1 MGRKSNRKIEN
12 QIKRVIVLVII
23 LLVLA
28 VASKNG
34 ILENIEKDLT
44 QIGILETVGEVKQ
57 DQEVDTKIS
66 ENIVLDKNKLNI
78 LFFDVGQAD
87 SELIFYNGKT
97 ILIDSGNTND
107 GENIVNG
114 IKSLGI
120 SKLDYVIGTH
130 VHEDHIGG
138 MSYIV
143 DEIEIGNFYLP
154 YNTKTTSSYYKRLLN
169 SLTEKNIGIEEATV
183 GDKIQIDDLICEIMS
198 VDNEEPEDAN
208 DASIVTQITYGELKY
223 LFMGDATSRNEN
235 SREWEDVDI
244 LKVGH
249 HGSNTSSTERFLK
262 QTLAEIAIIPVGKE
276 NSYGLPKQEILNR
289 LNNLGS
295 KIYRTDID
303 GTIQILSDGKTN
315 EVIKIDVSF
324 DGSEE

>member
-1 MGRKSNRKIEN
+1 M
-12 QIKRVIVLVII
+12 
-23 LLVLA
+23 
-28 VASKNG
+28 
-34 ILENIEKDLT
+34 
-44 QIGILETVGEVKQ
+44 
-57 DQEVDTKIS
+57 
-66 ENIVLDKNKLNI
+66 
-78 LFFDVGQAD
+78 
-87 SELIFYNGKT
+87 
-97 ILIDSGNTND
+97 
-107 GENIVNG
+107 
-114 IKSLGI
+114 
-120 SKLDYVIGTH
+120 
-130 VHEDHIGG
+130 
-138 MSYIV
+138 
-143 DEIEIGNFYLP
+143 
-154 YNTKTTSSYYKRLLN
+154 
-169 SLTEKNIGIEEATV
+169 
-183 GDKIQIDDLICEIMS
+183 
-198 VDNEEPEDAN
+198 
-208 DASIVTQITYGELKY
+208 TQITYGELKY

>member
-57 DQEVDTKIS
+57 NQEVDTKIS

-324 DGSEE
+324 DGSEA

>member
-28 VASKNG
+28 KEKKNG

-57 DQEVDTKIS
+57 NQEVDTKIS

>member
-57 DQEVDTKIS
+57 NQEVDTKIS

-289 LNNLGS
+289 LNKLGS

>member
-57 DQEVDTKIS
+57 NQEVDTKIS